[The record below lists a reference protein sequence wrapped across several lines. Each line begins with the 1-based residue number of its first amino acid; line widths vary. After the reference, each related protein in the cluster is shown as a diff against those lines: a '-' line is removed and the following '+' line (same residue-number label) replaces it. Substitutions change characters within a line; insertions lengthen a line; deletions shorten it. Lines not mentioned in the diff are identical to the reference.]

1 MSTTQR
7 TGPAQRT
14 LAAEVS
20 DWYRAH
26 ARELPWRASGAAWG
40 APGGPVTPAAPPV
53 GPWAVLVSEVMLQ
66 QTPVNRV
73 LPAWRE
79 WLARWPTPHELAA
92 EPPAEAIRAWGRLG
106 YPRRALRLHQCAQAL
121 VERHDGV
128 VPRDVDALLALPG
141 IGGYTARAVATFG
154 YGDRHPVVDTNV
166 RRFVARAVAAQPDAG
181 PPSATADLT
190 AVDALLPPA
199 QPDRAGV
206 DGPAAAALASVAFME
221 LGALVC
227 TARSP
232 RCADCPVYDRCGW
245 QLAGRPA
252 ATGPARR
259 VQKFAGTD
267 RQVRGLLMAILREA
281 AGPVPKTRLDA
292 VWSEDTQRERALAA
306 LVSDG
311 LADRL
316 ADEHYGLPGAHR

>member
-1 MSTTQR
+1 
-7 TGPAQRT
+7 
-14 LAAEVS
+14 
-20 DWYRAH
+20 
-26 ARELPWRASGAAWG
+26 
-40 APGGPVTPAAPPV
+40 
-53 GPWAVLVSEVMLQ
+53 
-66 QTPVNRV
+66 
-73 LPAWRE
+73 
-79 WLARWPTPHELAA
+79 
-92 EPPAEAIRAWGRLG
+92 
-106 YPRRALRLHQCAQAL
+106 
-121 VERHDGV
+121 
-128 VPRDVDALLALPG
+128 
-141 IGGYTARAVATFG
+141 
-154 YGDRHPVVDTNV
+154 
-166 RRFVARAVAAQPDAG
+166 
-181 PPSATADLT
+181 
-190 AVDALLPPA
+190 
-199 QPDRAGV
+199 V
-206 DGPAAAALASVAFME
+206 DGPVEAALASVAFME
-221 LGALVC
+221 LGALIC

-316 ADEHYGLPGAHR
+316 ADEHYALPAAHR